1 MKSRFRLPE
10 EPFRRHAVIDVRSR
24 VRLAMELLPDA
35 WPMDTFIHH
44 NPLNGLEDLSF
55 EEAVRTG
62 ESLFGG
68 KGYPTPGFLR
78 ECLRRGRVRLE
89 DLEGTFERLFP
100 SSSAPEG
107 FSSPPFPVSFARFS
121 LAQYL
126 LSPGLPSFAP
136 EPGDPDGVGWW
147 NDLLPGI
154 VKSLEQLGR
163 KPDRESIGKGLER
176 ILSVLFGE
184 EGEGHFDRS
193 SEGPDPEDSVERIV
207 GFPGEET
214 TFSSWTDRLFGTRI
228 HSEINALLSDAAALY
243 LDEGQSFWPTPG
255 RELGFYLLI
264 RERWSSRLSALSCH
278 PALPQLFS
286 GLPESPEEAI
296 LKVLESWGIPRNEWV
311 GLFSREFAA
320 LPGWSGA
327 IKWRADE
334 HSEEERLPFSI
345 EPVEWLAIRL
355 ALESVMVRDV
365 LSEALNAG
373 PSRSSLTAFMKSNAR
388 EFVLRFWR
396 QDPSLP
402 LSLVQDVDR
411 LAERS
416 AVWGQQNP
424 YWEDLWER
432 AQSSRRRAS
441 GRRIRLGW
449 SIFRA
454 WALWDSEG
462 DWDSWTTP
470 EALEFFRDW
479 SGKVP
484 RERFGYW
491 GVLAMEKNYRDA
503 FLSILSSRKEDTPV
517 RVSPSREEHA
527 PQTRNIRAQLLFC
540 IDVRSEGIRRH
551 LERLGSYETAGL
563 AGFFGIPI
571 RFKGFGADHVQVLSP
586 AILTP
591 RHLLAEIHRPYE
603 VGTLRVFF
611 RGRRWLR
618 WLSHLVHEMKNNIVT
633 PYVFVEAIG
642 WMSGLPLFG
651 KTFFPGWYHRL
662 VSRTGRMFLPS
673 ISTTVLLDKIPEKE
687 ARDIVLSEERSVI
700 RQVLIGKY
708 GKKARSLPQNALEEF
723 RYLVFSGEFRPQEGV
738 SAETTLGRFLG
749 LARHDEIE
757 LVRELRE
764 DHQLRPKRS
773 ESRLEELSRMGLTPS
788 EQVAFAE
795 TALSLAGLHQDFAPL
810 VVFLA
815 HKSTSDNN
823 PYESALDCGAC
834 GGQDGSPNARV
845 AAALLNRP
853 SIRLA
858 LEKKGIRIPAST
870 WFLAGVH
877 DTTMDRFEFYDGEDW
892 PVTHERAIRD
902 LVDDLRQTGLS
913 LAAERLRSFPGSY
926 EKSDGDVSS
935 RISSRSHDWAEVRPE
950 WGLSGNA
957 AFLIGRRDLTRGI
970 DLGGRVFLQEY
981 DDLLDP
987 SGKILETLLSGPLV
1001 VGRWINLE
1009 HYFSTIDNDVYGSG
1023 SKVSHNVVGRF
1034 GVQFGNGGDLRMG
1047 LPWQTV
1053 YDAGTNRHE
1062 PIRLLCVIC
1071 APREK
1076 VEGVLGG
1083 NLALSGPF
1091 DRGWAL
1097 LVVMDTSSGLFFE
1110 YRPGARWVPWS
1121 HDSERTSGETVSGL
1135 PGAKRGNQWKD

>member
-1 MKSRFRLPE
+1 MNSRFLLPDD
-10 EPFRRHAVIDVRSR
+10 PSLRHAVIDVRSR
-24 VRLAMELLPDA
+24 VRLAMELLPDT

-55 EEAVRTG
+55 EEAIRTG

-68 KGYPTPGFLR
+68 KGYPDAQTIR
-78 ECLRRGRVRLE
+78 ESLSRGKITLE
-89 DLEGTFERLFP
+89 DMEETFERLFP
-100 SSSAPEG
+100 PSSGLEDGKSLVG
-107 FSSPPFPVSFARFS
+107 PVTFARFS

-126 LSPGLPSFAP
+126 LSPGLPPFSP
-136 EPGDPDGVGWW
+136 EPGDPKDVEWW

-154 VKSLEQLGR
+154 FRSLEQIGR
-163 KPDRESIGKGLER
+163 TPDRIALRKGLAR
-176 ILSVLFGE
+176 FRTLLFANNGGE
-184 EGEGHFDRS
+184 SGSGF
-193 SEGPDPEDSVERIV
+193 SEDVPDPEGSVERIV
-207 GFPGEET
+207 GFPGEGS
-214 TFSSWTDRLFGTRI
+214 TFSKWIDRLFGTCI
-228 HSEINALLSDAAALY
+228 HTEINAVLSDAAALY
-243 LDEGQSFWPTPG
+243 LDEGQAFWPVPG
-255 RELGFYLLI
+255 RERGFYRLI
-264 RERWSSRLSALSCH
+264 RERWATRVAALSAH
-278 PALPQLFS
+278 PAMPKLFS
-286 GLPESPEEAI
+286 VLPPSPEETI
-296 LKVLESWGIPRNEWV
+296 LRVLESWGIPRQEWV

-355 ALESVMVRDV
+355 ALESVMVGDV
-365 LSEALNAG
+365 LSNALKVG
-373 PSRSSLTAFMKSNAR
+373 PSRQALASIMQTNAS
-388 EFVLRFWR
+388 EFILRYWR
-396 QDPSLP
+396 QEPSLP
-402 LSLVQDVDR
+402 LSLVQDIDR

-416 AVWGQQNP
+416 VVWGQLNP
-424 YWEDLWER
+424 YWEGLWTR
-432 AQSSRRRAS
+432 AQSSRKRAFDE
-441 GRRIRLGW
+441 RIRLAW
-449 SIFRA
+449 SLFRA
-454 WALWDSEG
+454 WAFWEPEG
-462 DWDSWTTP
+462 PVDPWTTP
-470 EALEFFRDW
+470 EALDVIRKW
-479 SGKVP
+479 NVKIPV
-484 RERFGYW
+484 ERFGYW
-491 GVLAMEKNYRDA
+491 GVLAMEKNYRDT
-503 FLSILSSRKEDTPV
+503 FLSILSTP
-517 RVSPSREEHA
+517 RTKTSSSLSFA
-527 PQTRNIRAQLLFC
+527 PDVCPVRAQLLFC

-551 LERLGSYETAGL
+551 LERMGGYETAGL

-586 AILTP
+586 AILSP

-603 VGTLRVFF
+603 VGAVRLFF

-642 WMSGLPLFG
+642 WMSGLPMFG

-662 VSRTGRMFLPS
+662 VSRTERMFVPP
-673 ISTTVLLDKIPEKE
+673 IATTVPLDKIPEKE
-687 ARDIVLSEERSVI
+687 ARDIVLSEERGLI
-700 RQVLIGKY
+700 RQVLFGKY
-708 GKKARSLPQNALEEF
+708 GKKARSFPQTALEEF
-723 RYLVFSGEFRPQEGV
+723 RYLVLSGSTRATDGGG
-738 SAETTLGRFLG
+738 AETTLGRLLG
-749 LARHDEIE
+749 LSRQDENE

-764 DHQLRPKRS
+764 EYQLKPKRS

-810 VVFLA
+810 VVFFA

-858 LEKKGIRIPAST
+858 LEKKGIRIPDTT

-877 DTTMDRFEFYDGEDW
+877 DTTTDTFSLYDGEDW
-892 PVTHERAIRD
+892 PVTHEMAIRD
-902 LVDDLRQTGLS
+902 LVTDLHQAGLS
-913 LAAERLRSFPGSY
+913 LAAERLDSFPGSY
-926 EKSDGDVSS
+926 QKNS
-935 RISSRSHDWAEVRPE
+935 RDISARLSSRSHDWAEVRPE

-957 AFLIGRRDLTRGI
+957 AFLIGRRNLTHGI

-981 DDLLDP
+981 NYLLDP

-1001 VGRWINLE
+1001 VGRWISLE

-1053 YDAGTNRHE
+1053 FDEGVSRHE
-1062 PIRLLCVIC
+1062 PMRLLCVIC

-1091 DRGWAL
+1091 DRGWAQ
-1097 LVVMDTSSGLFFE
+1097 LVVMDSPSGVFYE
-1110 YRPGARWVPWS
+1110 YRPGTGWVEWS
-1121 HDSERTSGETVSGL
+1121 HKAMRLSGETVSGQ
-1135 PGAKRGNQWKD
+1135 PGMERGNQWTA